1 MMAIDCQ
8 FYLPNDIL
16 TKVDRASMSNSLE
29 TRCPYLDK
37 NLVEF
42 IMTLDSK
49 MKIGEGKDGK
59 IILKKILSE
68 YIPDSYFDRPKMGFG
83 VPIDI
88 WLKGPLREWAEDLL
102 LGNRIKQDGIFNFQF
117 IQKKWYEYLN
127 NKGNWHHQLWSILI
141 FQSWLINQ

>member
-1 MMAIDCQ
+1 MISQLSAEDKYINNDINEDLIKSYWKKNDCFKTFEDRMMAIDCQ

-49 MKIGEGKDGK
+49 MKIGEGTVRAVISNYFNNKKLENGKNIKDGECK
-59 IILKKILSE
+59 
-68 YIPDSYFDRPKMGFG
+68 
-83 VPIDI
+83 
-88 WLKGPLREWAEDLL
+88 
-102 LGNRIKQDGIFNFQF
+102 
-117 IQKKWYEYLN
+117 
-127 NKGNWHHQLWSILI
+127 
-141 FQSWLINQ
+141 